1 MKQPMISTKY
11 RLELIDICCRIVSEG
26 PVTLEERIWMTKLC
40 EKDSSAK
47 RIADDIMDLLKN
59 RGTIITDD

>member
-1 MKQPMISTKY
+1 MKQLMISTKY

-26 PVTLEERIWMTKLC
+26 HVTLDERIWMTKLC
-40 EKDSSAK
+40 EKNPQAK
-47 RIADDIMDLLKN
+47 RIADDIMDLIEH

>member
-1 MKQPMISTKY
+1 MKQLMISTKY

-26 PVTLEERIWMTKLC
+26 HVTLDERIWMTKLC
-40 EKDSSAK
+40 EKNPQAK
-47 RIADDIMDLLKN
+47 LIADDIMDLIEH

>member
-1 MKQPMISTKY
+1 MKQPN

-47 RIADDIMDLLKN
+47 RIADDIMDLLTN

>member
-1 MKQPMISTKY
+1 MKQLMISTKY

-26 PVTLEERIWMTKLC
+26 HVTLDERIWMTKLC
-40 EKDSSAK
+40 EKNPQAK
-47 RIADDIMDLLKN
+47 RIADDIMDLIEQ

>member
-1 MKQPMISTKY
+1 MKQPN

-59 RGTIITDD
+59 RGTIIADD

>member
-40 EKDSSAK
+40 EHNPTAK
-47 RIADDIMDLLKN
+47 RIADDIMDLITN

>member
-1 MKQPMISTKY
+1 MKQPN